1 MFTPLVLVLFLIP
14 LPPLPEPAGFIVN
27 VDASRGTEVALFIG
41 DKRIEAGKLYVV
53 KGANPSKLTLEA
65 RYVDYDTRKVYRFD
79 VDLTPGYVSEIT
91 LTIRAA
97 PPLELLARK

>member
-1 MFTPLVLVLFLIP
+1 MFTPLVLALFLTP
-14 LPPLPEPAGFIVN
+14 LLSPPEPAGFIIK
-27 VDASRGTEVALFIG
+27 VDASRGTNVALFIG
-41 DKRIEAGKLYVV
+41 DKELKVGTLYVV
-53 KGANPSKLTLEA
+53 KGHYPSKLTLEA

-79 VDLTPGYVSEIT
+79 VNLTPGYVTEIT